1 MIIAEFLAWLLKKA
15 GYAVSRP
22 VIWLVTARDCRHCKH
37 GMRGYANRYCCTLNY
52 VPAIDKCRSTPWK
65 SSFERRKRNV

>member
-37 GMRGYANRYCCTLNY
+37 GMRGYANRYCVRPTFALYNTRED
-52 VPAIDKCRSTPWK
+52 VDKLVIAV
-65 SSFERRKRNV
+65 RKIVGQR